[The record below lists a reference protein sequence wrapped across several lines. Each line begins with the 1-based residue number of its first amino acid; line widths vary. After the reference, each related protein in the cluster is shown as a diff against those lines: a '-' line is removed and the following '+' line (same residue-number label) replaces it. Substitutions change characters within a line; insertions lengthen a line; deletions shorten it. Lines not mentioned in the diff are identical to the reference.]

1 MQHPLFFISLQ
12 RPFDYHQKIFPTKQ
26 CWRIV
31 AVLAGLFLLAIS
43 PYTRADQSSAEVAQS
58 TAEGDAGNKPLRK
71 LSPKQLHVDVEI
83 PGEYSISILFDTE
96 LSINKSST
104 YYYQTKIKKSS
115 ADYYQAKIKREREI
129 LTLFN
134 KEIEGEVGIYSV
146 VDDKVVR
153 KIKIPT
159 ENRGGGNETIRLID
173 RAGAGRYYASFWLD
187 RGRYIIIPD
196 IYSHHPDFVE
206 YTFKFGRVYGK

>member
-26 CWRIV
+26 CWRIA

-43 PYTRADQSSAEVAQS
+43 PYTRADQSSAAVAQS
-58 TAEGDAGNKPLRK
+58 TAEGGAGNKPLRK

-83 PGEYSISILFDTE
+83 PGEYSISILFDTG

-159 ENRGGGNETIRLID
+159 
-173 RAGAGRYYASFWLD
+173 
-187 RGRYIIIPD
+187 
-196 IYSHHPDFVE
+196 
-206 YTFKFGRVYGK
+206 